1 MNERPCG
8 EVRQM
13 MQTANPQ
20 AASESS
26 AFYPGWGVAAA
37 AFVGVMTSFAPIV
50 PYTFSLFL
58 NPLRASFGWQREA
71 IGGAFGLAAITV
83 ALVSPGIGLLLDRF
97 PPRRIILPCIVVFA
111 LALASLSRLG
121 PHILRFYL
129 TFFVLGL
136 VANGT
141 AQFAY
146 TRTMLTWFRKHR
158 GFALALIL
166 TGSGVGSIL
175 IPPATQWM
183 IDHGGWRHAYI
194 FLGVIAILGFPLTA
208 LLVRN
213 RPASDSLPGSASIT
227 PSDSVSATAP
237 IRASAPNSASAS
249 IQEQTPPSGVTVAAA
264 LRSSAFWI
272 LAAITILSAFSE
284 NGLVTNLAAILTEHG
299 VTTQMAA
306 FALSARGGAGIIAR
320 LCVGLL
326 VDRLS
331 PQRIQT
337 VVLSLAALGTLVL
350 AFAATPATALLGAS
364 LLGIG
369 LGSEAD
375 VAPYLLARYFGR
387 RHFSVLYGLT
397 WTAYAIGGG
406 TGPVIFGRL
415 YDRAGSYQPR
425 LIVGLAIIAFASA
438 VVSLLLRSDR
448 HHVVET

>member
-1 MNERPCG
+1 MRHSAGSAKPS
-8 EVRQM
+8 
-13 MQTANPQ
+13 
-20 AASESS
+20 AAHS
-26 AFYPGWGVAAA
+26 
-37 AFVGVMTSFAPIV
+37 
-50 PYTFSLFL
+50 
-58 NPLRASFGWQREA
+58 
-71 IGGAFGLAAITV
+71 GLAAITV
-83 ALVSPGIGLLLDRF
+83 AIVSPFIGLLLDRF

-194 FLGVIAILGFPLTA
+194 FLGCVAILGFPLTA

-213 RPASDSLPGSASIT
+213 RPASASLSASAA
-227 PSDSVSATAP
+227 V
-237 IRASAPNSASAS
+237 SASAS
-249 IQEQTPPSGVTVAAA
+249 VSASIEEHTPPSGATVSSA

-306 FALSARGGAGIIAR
+306 FALSARGGAGIVAR
-320 LCVGLL
+320 LGVGLL
-326 VDRLS
+326 IDRLS
-331 PQRIQT
+331 PQRVQT
-337 VVLSLAALGTLVL
+337 VVLSLAAIGTLVL

-387 RHFSVLYGLT
+387 KHFSVLYGLT

-406 TGPVIFGRL
+406 TGPVVFGRL

-425 LIVGLAIIAFASA
+425 LIVGLAIVAFASA
-438 VVSLLLRSDR
+438 AVSLLLRSDR
-448 HHVVET
+448 NHVVET